1 MANNVRAWSTTAAS
15 NGTADADINAS
26 EGCPPSSV
34 NDAERQM
41 MAKIKNTMITA
52 EYLDHGYTATFASAT
67 TFASP
72 GDLTAVYLSRRRLM
86 FSDATTTYGTIV
98 SSSFVA
104 SNTTVTVVMDS
115 SVTLTSALTAVSI
128 GAQAPTNLSAP
139 ANFNKEAYATTAGT
153 STAYTAAFTPKNVAL
168 TNGVHVRVKLDQTC
182 GATPTLAVDG
192 LTAKTIVK
200 PGNVAVSAG
209 DLTANSVL
217 SLTYDSTL
225 DKWVLNGAPAG
236 VGAASESAAGIVELA
251 TTAEAAAGTD
261 TSRAVTPAG
270 VVAALGTFLVKTTTY
285 TAVSGNRILADTTG
299 GAWSLT
305 MPASPSAGDSFELMT
320 YGSSLLTILRNSSKI
335 AGIADDG
342 AILGGTNAHLRFV
355 YLNATYGWVYGGA
368 P

>member
-168 TNGVHVRVKLDQTC
+168 TNGVHVRIKLNQTC

-225 DKWVLNGAPAG
+225 DKWVIAGAPAG
-236 VGAASESAAGIVELA
+236 AGITWA
-251 TTAEAAAGTD
+251 TTSGSFNAADGNGYLVD
-261 TSRAVTPAG
+261 TSG
-270 VVAALGTFLVKTTTY
+270 GTS
-285 TAVSGNRILADTTG
+285 TATL
-299 GAWSLT
+299 
-305 MPASPSAGDSFELMT
+305 PASPSAGHKVMFADMAGTFNANK
-320 YGSSLLTILRNSSKI
+320 LTLSRNGNKI
-335 AGIADDG
+335 MGIAEDMDVSVQYAAFG
-342 AILGGTNAHLRFV
+342 LV
-355 YLNATYGWVYGGA
+355 YSNATNGWRII
-368 P
+368 

>member
-1 MANNVRAWSTTAAS
+1 
-15 NGTADADINAS
+15 
-26 EGCPPSSV
+26 
-34 NDAERQM
+34 M

-168 TNGVHVRVKLDQTC
+168 TNGVHVRIKLDQTC

-200 PGNVAVSAG
+200 PGNVAVAAG

-225 DKWVLNGAPAG
+225 DKWVINGAPAG
-236 VGAASESAAGIVELA
+236 AGITWA
-251 TTAEAAAGTD
+251 TTSGSFNAADSNGYLVD
-261 TSRAVTPAG
+261 TSG
-270 VVAALGTFLVKTTTY
+270 GTS
-285 TAVSGNRILADTTG
+285 TATL
-299 GAWSLT
+299 
-305 MPASPSAGDSFELMT
+305 PASPSAGHKVMFADMAGTFNANK
-320 YGSSLLTILRNSSKI
+320 LTLSRNGNKI
-335 AGIADDG
+335 MGIAEDMDVSVQYAAFG
-342 AILGGTNAHLRFV
+342 LVYSDATN
-355 YLNATYGWVYGGA
+355 GWRII
-368 P
+368 

>member
-1 MANNVRAWSTTAAS
+1 MANNIRAWSTTAAS
-15 NGTADADINAS
+15 NGTADGDINAA
-26 EGCPPSSV
+26 EGCPPSAV
-34 NDAERQM
+34 NDGIRYV
-41 MAKIKNTMITA
+41 MAKTKNTMITA

-104 SNTTVTVVMDS
+104 TNTTVTVVMDS

-128 GAQAPTNLSAP
+128 GAQAPTNPSAP

-168 TNGVHVRVKLDQTC
+168 TNGVHVRVKLHTAV

-192 LTAKTIVK
+192 TSATEMRK
-200 PGNVAVSAG
+200 PGNAAVAA
-209 DLTANSVL
+209 DDYPQNAVL
-217 SLTYDSTL
+217 DLTYDSTL
-225 DKWVLNGAPAG
+225 TKWLIAG
-236 VGAASESAAGIVELA
+236 SAGSSAASESAAGIVELA

-270 VVAALGTFLVKTTTY
+270 VAAALGTFVVKTTTY
-285 TAVSGNRILADTTG
+285 TAVSGNKILADTTG

-320 YGSSLLTILRNSSKI
+320 YGANLLTVLRNSSKI

-342 AILGGTNAHLRFV
+342 AIPGGTNAHLRFI